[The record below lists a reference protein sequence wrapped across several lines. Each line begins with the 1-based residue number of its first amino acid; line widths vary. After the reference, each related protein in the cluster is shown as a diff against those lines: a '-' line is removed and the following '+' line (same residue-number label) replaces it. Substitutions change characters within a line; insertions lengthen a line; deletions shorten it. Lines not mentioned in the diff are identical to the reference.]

1 MRRMQIASYEIE
13 KENKIVLRKIVLRS
27 TKLRSKRCLEKV
39 FCEWRSSVSRL
50 KRIKAFRLMLSSH
63 DDTAALEARQ
73 KVTLGLF
80 TLSNLYAEELESQ
93 GWTKEDLA
101 MATKDTV
108 NLCLTNAPPSL

>member
-1 MRRMQIASYEIE
+1 M
-13 KENKIVLRKIVLRS
+13 
-27 TKLRSKRCLEKV
+27 
-39 FCEWRSSVSRL
+39 FSRL